1 MKNLILVI
9 LTGLFMVSCGKS
21 SNKDNEAAAEKVT
34 NKYVVSIEA
43 IYQKNDSCVVVI
55 YDENNNEVLD
65 KRSKIA
71 IKGMEVS
78 QKINVDLP
86 EGVQPFNIG
95 LGLSTNKEQTNITLT
110 KIAVLKNDKI
120 IAGNPSEGYLPYFSN
135 NDCIV
140 IDPNTLK
147 HTLKHDKPYSPGLVG
162 SERVKAALS
171 N

>member
-9 LTGLFMVSCGKS
+9 LTGLFMVSCGKNS
-21 SNKDNEAAAEKVT
+21 KENEETTAKIT

-43 IYQKNDSCVVVI
+43 IYQKNDSCVVVL
-55 YDENNNEVLD
+55 YDENDNEILD
-65 KRSKIA
+65 KRTKIA

-86 EGVQPFNIG
+86 EGVQPYNIG
-95 LGLSTNKEQTNITLT
+95 LGLSTNKEQSNITLT
-110 KIAVLKNDKI
+110 KIAISKNDKI

-147 HTLKHDKPYSPGLVG
+147 HSLKHDKPYSPGLVG
-162 SERVKAALS
+162 NESLKAALS